1 MHSIKLWLLAPI
13 KSHIFTLRSRTSI
26 SSKNYQFSK
35 RSGPRYTYIHITSIC
50 LDFQRHQNCVYIENF
65 LCIDKEL
72 TRRGVPSKAK
82 ISPLLWRSQP
92 TTSQRSWW
100 TWKKIYII
108 KNKNKKSTLRRTIFA
123 SQAWRAFFRFQH
135 TTTLWGFAAP
145 VQYLRS
151 SVSSFVSSVF
161 HDPCAL
167 RVFQGINLASSH

>member
-26 SSKNYQFSK
+26 SSQNYQFSK

-50 LDFQRHQNCVYIENF
+50 LDFQRHQRQCLYWKSSLHRQGTDAKGCTFKGKNF
-65 LCIDKEL
+65 FFTITSTIAADHF
-72 TRRGVPSKAK
+72 AK
-82 ISPLLWRSQP
+82 KLVDV
-92 TTSQRSWW
+92 
-100 TWKKIYII
+100 K
-108 KNKNKKSTLRRTIFA
+108 KNKKSSLPRTIFA